1 MGIMLVY
8 DVTNEN
14 SFKNIAKWLQYIE
27 DYGNENVQKMILANK
42 CDMEDI
48 RAVTKDRGEAF
59 ARENGF
65 RFMETSAKANIN
77 IEQAFLELTESILD
91 WRTLGKD
98 TTKDPDR
105 IILVRRDKKKR
116 PSSKN
121 CCA

>member
-48 RAVTKDRGEAF
+48 RAVTKDRGETF
-59 ARENGF
+59 AREYGF

-105 IILVRRDKKKR
+105 IILDRRDKKKR

>member
-48 RAVTKDRGEAF
+48 RAVTKDRGETF
-59 ARENGF
+59 AREYGF